1 MNVMKGKRLVE
12 TIDQIV
18 LMFMVLGIIFLFQP
32 FSMKLFTYAFP
43 VLLVTYALH
52 SVLDHF

>member
-1 MNVMKGKRLVE
+1 
-12 TIDQIV
+12 
-18 LMFMVLGIIFLFQP
+18 
-32 FSMKLFTYAFP
+32 MKLFTYAFP